1 MNTISKRL
9 VTTLLGAVA
18 LGVLIHA
25 VLPVQ
30 ARMDPTTNQD
40 ELCVTHTREGVVV
53 ASCSETGWL
62 ASIVDT
68 SSLLGVQAKFR
79 DPIY

>member
-1 MNTISKRL
+1 MSGISKRV

-25 VLPVQ
+25 ALPVQ
-30 ARMDPTTNQD
+30 ARMEATMNND

-62 ASIVDT
+62 ASLVDT
-68 SSLLGVQAKFR
+68 SSLLGVQSNFR